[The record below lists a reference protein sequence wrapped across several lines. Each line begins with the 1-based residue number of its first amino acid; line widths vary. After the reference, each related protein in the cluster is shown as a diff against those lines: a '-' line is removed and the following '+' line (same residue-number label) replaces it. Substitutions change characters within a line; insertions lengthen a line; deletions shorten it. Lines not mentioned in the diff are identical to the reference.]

1 MGKIIFRGLVAIVI
15 VGYGFLILPKHIVTI
30 IDYFKLK
37 GQTNNLTLQLK
48 NVNGDLMSAKE
59 VDELVKKSGCTI
71 KLCTVMDSVNNSDV
85 RSYNGEDLED
95 NGCKI
100 LEYIIEPKNDVD
112 QILSFLNNYDF
123 SYSNIAL
130 SDEEL
135 VLQIYCN

>member
-1 MGKIIFRGLVAIVI
+1 MGKIIFRGIVALVI
-15 VGYGFLILPKHIVTI
+15 VGYGLLILPKHIVTI

-85 RSYNGEDLED
+85 RSYNGEDLKD
-95 NGCKI
+95 DGCKI

-112 QILSFLNNYDF
+112 KILSFLNNYDF

>member
-1 MGKIIFRGLVAIVI
+1 MGKIVFRGIVAIVI

-112 QILSFLNNYDF
+112 KILSFLNNYDF
-123 SYSNIAL
+123 SYSSIAL